1 MTIFPSL
8 TLQCSCLQQL
18 IGDGK
23 EFSSLNAELLLAFAE
38 IEVDDVVF
46 HSIRGQL
53 TPSRFGKKVENN
65 DEPITLDF
73 DQWLISIINNAR
85 RRLMTCALGSKY
97 GHTAPTYLD
106 RIDHIDSVNF
116 SCGPNSAR
124 SAGGGKEQINN
135 FVIRTTRGHAKDG
148 VALREGSSNRASPL
162 KSNDRGLDFTSSYF
176 LKTFSSTMDAPTLG
190 SDSGSYGEDGDG
202 DGDTYEA
209 GQLGNTNGRSDVGV
223 VDDVHSMFD
232 DQDQG
237 TGSRPTSPIRRHTMT
252 NEFKKNLKSDWS
264 RIVASRSATSM
275 AYPSMALKGPLAPVR
290 AQQVKSKA
298 AQKRM
303 LLNNGFN
310 ESFGRAT
317 PRCLKNDQLG
327 QASSFNGISS
337 TGMLDGYRSFGGAA
351 KDVEVPLTDAK
362 SIMHNVEVLKKELA
376 LAEAGVKYL
385 DNRVDE
391 DIVWVHSHCEIP
403 AGTNA
408 MSVRTVGRCRKLAV
422 EKIVMV
428 FSGYAQNTLL
438 WALVKWRESSNYD
451 RLKVITSVYS
461 RAKGI
466 ELLCK
471 VTHGAVCRQL
481 LKAWVPWLKGVKAQK
496 RAERN
501 AAATEIC
508 RIVRGYLARKTAKNL
523 LFFKAAA
530 TIQRMVKKFLSRKI
544 SFHQQQRLASGE
556 GKPQRRPIEDESMES
571 AVESPRHKTQGEVKE
586 EREERRRIYAIER
599 AALRADAAARDG
611 ESLRELQ
618 SKEASSEAKGSS
630 FRVKRNST
638 ASAKQSFRQ
647 EQAMTP
653 KDQPFTT
660 NIRTEAELG
669 RESVEV
675 GAARVRERNKLLQD
689 KERERAK
696 KKQAK
701 EDAARIHLEKKD
713 EIDHSMSS
721 AAVTIQRVVRGML
734 AGTLGS
740 QEVTVEAARNLGT
753 DTESVSTALLKKKSG
768 SNSKLSSADN
778 SVMSNRS
785 RSNSNSSS
793 SSGASKRKSFT
804 GLNDPPPS
812 QSTTP
817 DDAKTSFFPNIVEK
831 ISTKKLSDVREE
843 EIVPSPEGRE
853 FDPEMSSEKV
863 GGETEGNKGSDR
875 GSDRSDMENGT
886 AEERER
892 RIRRV
897 LSDSSKEDNMSTQR
911 KGCKIDVIPSPS
923 HHKSPNSTSK
933 IQLKSGLRSRSQR
946 RSLPSLA
953 GHKNSII
960 TNTKKP
966 VRNDPASINS
976 ILDISHTNGRGK
988 PDILE
993 REPRDTF
1000 NSISANSS
1008 SKRNSLSHELKTRK
1022 KSVSCTGEFSTPH
1035 TLGIPYSRNGLGRPY
1050 STNTLKILPSNLPPV
1065 PSPKFVKSSKF
1076 VHSIRSM
1083 TPPAPLGM
1091 VEDESPESVD
1101 GKKRVMSPNTVNS
1114 MDVELTNAPHTF
1126 DSNITPITDLS
1137 CFMGGCETT
1146 SASLNTM
1153 DTLTPGCGYIAL
1165 HTQSSTATM
1174 TTEQFRAQ
1182 DRDYRMSQIE
1192 LSVSDASGSQN
1203 PESSQETDR
1212 ERNETPRRLEEF
1224 KHKGR
1229 EEVEVEEPDSESI
1242 MHDEPDTTVD
1252 AAPFTI
1258 AEYVPSRLDNSS
1270 SSSANS
1276 SPRSIS
1282 HQQARTENENSSS
1295 CVQAPSSSRRQSEAD
1310 AADAARE
1317 LEEDRQRE
1325 EDEEKERERERVED
1339 LRQRDEAAARQR
1351 EEEEEE
1357 ERRKNEAEKEAE
1369 KERERI
1375 KALKLRIEASAAARR
1390 KEKEEADEK
1399 ERERERLEDLRQQE
1413 KALTA
1418 ARQREEEEDRLRM
1431 EEEEKERERERLEDL
1446 RQRELA
1452 AVAARQ
1458 REEDELR
1465 EEEDERIRR
1474 EEEQEAEKERE
1485 RKRDLKQR
1493 MEASIAARRREKEE
1507 EERRRKIEEMEEIQ
1521 REHDRMEALQRRDEA
1536 SLKAR
1541 QGEEEEIE
1549 RERARV
1555 EDLRRREFESIA
1567 ARKREEDEEE
1577 QKKKVEGGRGEA
1589 LLESQRVEDLRQ
1601 RELASIAARRREEE
1615 REREIIED
1623 QRIRERIS
1631 ENKLNLAKA
1640 QELERERLREAERLR
1655 EEALKAQKEKG
1666 NFGIVKGIAAI
1677 LKQDKSKNA
1686 ADKDKD
1692 CDKDKSAE
1700 IMPTKNASEINEEDV
1715 MLLAKQLSYSKVLP
1729 NRSRRVSASRV
1740 AGPKNPTLQS
1750 LEGSVRRPAPPDDG
1764 NPGRPR
1770 PPEDIVGR
1778 RRPSDDA
1785 SLKKYY
1791 LSEEPVNVRARIR
1804 SEDSLPSMSK
1814 PPLHSD
1820 DCSSIGSRRRRSSS
1834 ISPLVKN
1841 SPKPSTGESAVDE
1854 KIRLLDEKL
1863 QKLEAVEKRVE
1874 ERERAME
1881 IARKVTENKAL
1892 ALEIRMLEFEERC
1905 VEMSSTTLLSL
1916 SNCYSISSRFILH
1929 YLNSPILIPC

>member
-1 MTIFPSL
+1 MTIVPSL
-8 TLQCSCLQQL
+8 TPQYSCLQQL
-18 IGDGK
+18 ICDGK
-23 EFSSLNAELLLAFAE
+23 EFSVSNAELLLAFAE

-46 HSIRGQL
+46 HSISGQL
-53 TPSRFGKKVENN
+53 THSRSGKKVENN
-65 DEPITLDF
+65 DESITLDF
-73 DQWLISIINNAR
+73 DQWLISIISNAR

-97 GHTAPTYLD
+97 GHSAPTYLD
-106 RIDHIDSVNF
+106 RIDHINSMNF

-124 SAGGGKEQINN
+124 TAGGGKEQINN
-135 FVIRTTRGHAKDG
+135 IVLRTARGHTKDG
-148 VALREGSSNRASPL
+148 AALREGSSNRASPL

-176 LKTFSSTMDAPTLG
+176 LKTFSSTMDAATLG
-190 SDSGSYGEDGDG
+190 SDSSSYGEDGDG

-209 GQLGNTNGRSDVGV
+209 GLLGNTNGRSDVGV

-232 DQDQG
+232 DQDQS
-237 TGSRPTSPIRRHTMT
+237 TGSRPTSPVRRHTMT
-252 NEFKKNLKSDWS
+252 NEFERNLKSDWS

-290 AQQVKSKA
+290 AQQMKSKA

-351 KDVEVPLTDAK
+351 RDVEAPLTDAK
-362 SIMHNVEVLKKELA
+362 SIMDNVEVLKKELA

-428 FSGYAQNTLL
+428 FSGYTQNTLL
-438 WALVKWRESSNYD
+438 WSLMKWRENSNYD
-451 RLKVITSVYS
+451 RLKVITVVYS

-471 VTHGAVCRQL
+471 ATHAALCRQL
-481 LKAWVPWLKGVKAQK
+481 LRAWTPWLKGVKAQK
-496 RAERN
+496 IAERN
-501 AAATEIC
+501 TAATEIC

-523 LFFKAAA
+523 QFYKAAFI
-530 TIQRMVKKFLSRKI
+530 IQRMVRKFLLRKF
-544 SFHQQQRLASGE
+544 STLQQQRLASGE
-556 GKPQRRPIEDESMES
+556 EKFRQRPVEDESMES
-571 AVESPRHKTQGEVKE
+571 AVQRSPRHKTQGEAKE
-586 EREERRRIYAIER
+586 EREERRRVYAIER
-599 AALRADAAARDG
+599 AVLRADAAARDG
-611 ESLRELQ
+611 ESIREPQ
-618 SKEASSEAKGSS
+618 SKEESSEAKGGSY
-630 FRVKRNST
+630 RVKRNST

-647 EQAMTP
+647 EQAVTP
-653 KDQPFTT
+653 NDRPFTT

-675 GAARVRERNKLLQD
+675 GAARVRERNKILQD

-696 KKQAK
+696 KKQANV
-701 EDAARIHLEKKD
+701 AARIHLEKED
-713 EIDHSMSS
+713 EIQIDRTMSS

-734 AGTLGS
+734 ASSSGS
-740 QEVTVEAARNLGT
+740 QEMVVEAARNLGT

-778 SVMSNRS
+778 SVRSNRS

-793 SSGASKRKSFT
+793 SSGASKRKSFVSA
-804 GLNDPPPS
+804 NDLP
-812 QSTTP
+812 TTP
-817 DDAKTSFFPNIVEK
+817 DDAKNSFFPNIVEK

-843 EIVPSPEGRE
+843 ELVPSPEGRD

-863 GGETEGNKGSDR
+863 GGETEGNKGSEK

-933 IQLKSGLRSRSQR
+933 IQLKSGLRNRSQR

-953 GHKNSII
+953 GHKN
-960 TNTKKP
+960 TNMASAKKP

-993 REPRDTF
+993 KEPKDTF

-1008 SKRNSLSHELKTRK
+1008 SKRNSLSHELKSRK
-1022 KSVSCTGEFSTPH
+1022 KSVSCTGDFSTPH
-1035 TLGIPYSRNGLGRPY
+1035 PLGIPYARNGLGRPY

-1065 PSPKFVKSSKF
+1065 PSPKFAKSSKF

-1091 VEDESPESVD
+1091 VEDESPESVE
-1101 GKKRVMSPNTVNS
+1101 GKKRVMSPNTINS

-1153 DTLTPGCGYIAL
+1153 DTLTPGCGYIAM
-1165 HTQSSTATM
+1165 HTQSSTATI
-1174 TTEQFRAQ
+1174 TAEQFRAL
-1182 DRDYRMSQIE
+1182 DRDSRIAEIE
-1192 LSVSDASGSQN
+1192 LSMSDASESQN

-1224 KHKGR
+1224 KYKGR
-1229 EEVEVEEPDSESI
+1229 EEVEVEVEEPDAESI
-1242 MHDEPDTTVD
+1242 MHDEPDTTVNTEHF
-1252 AAPFTI
+1252 AA

-1276 SPRSIS
+1276 SPRSMS
-1282 HQQARTENENSSS
+1282 HQVARTENENSAS
-1295 CVQAPSSSRRQSEAD
+1295 CEQTPSSSRRQSEAD

-1325 EDEEKERERERVED
+1325 EDEEKERERERLED

-1357 ERRKNEAEKEAE
+1357 ERRKNEAEEEAE

-1375 KALKLRIEASAAARR
+1375 KALKLRIEASAAARK

-1399 ERERERLEDLRQQE
+1399 ERERVRLEDLRQQE
-1413 KALTA
+1413 EASIA
-1418 ARQREEEEDRLRM
+1418 ARLREEEEDRLRV
-1431 EEEEKERERERLEDL
+1431 EEEENERERERLEDL
-1446 RQRELA
+1446 RQRELEA
-1452 AVAARQ
+1452 IAARQ
-1458 REEDELR
+1458 REEERLRKEEEERMKR
-1465 EEEDERIRR
+1465 EEE
-1474 EEEQEAEKERE
+1474 EQAEKEQVK
-1485 RKRDLKQR
+1485 KRDLKQR
-1493 MEASIAARRREKEE
+1493 MEASIAQRRKEKEE
-1507 EERRRKIEEMEEIQ
+1507 EENKKKIEEMEEMQ
-1521 REHDRMEALQRRDEA
+1521 REHDRMEDLQLRDEA
-1536 SLKAR
+1536 LLKAR
-1541 QGEEEEIE
+1541 QGEEEENE

-1555 EDLRRREFESIA
+1555 EDLRRREFASIA
-1567 ARKREEDEEE
+1567 ERKRKEDEEE
-1577 QKKKVEGGRGEA
+1577 QKKNEERGEEE
-1589 LLESQRVEDLRQ
+1589 LLESQRVENLRQ
-1601 RELASIAARRREEE
+1601 QELASIAARRREEE

-1623 QRIRERIS
+1623 QRIRDKIS

-1640 QELERERLREAERLR
+1640 QELEREKLREAERLR

-1666 NFGIVKGIAAI
+1666 NFGIVK
-1677 LKQDKSKNA
+1677 
-1686 ADKDKD
+1686 
-1692 CDKDKSAE
+1692 
-1700 IMPTKNASEINEEDV
+1700 T
-1715 MLLAKQLSYSKVLP
+1715 
-1729 NRSRRVSASRV
+1729 R
-1740 AGPKNPTLQS
+1740 T
-1750 LEGSVRRPAPPDDG
+1750 VRRTNQLRLCQLRTPM
-1764 NPGRPR
+1764 R
-1770 PPEDIVGR
+1770 
-1778 RRPSDDA
+1778 SM
-1785 SLKKYY
+1785 KK
-1791 LSEEPVNVRARIR
+1791 
-1804 SEDSLPSMSK
+1804 
-1814 PPLHSD
+1814 
-1820 DCSSIGSRRRRSSS
+1820 
-1834 ISPLVKN
+1834 
-1841 SPKPSTGESAVDE
+1841 T
-1854 KIRLLDEKL
+1854 
-1863 QKLEAVEKRVE
+1863 
-1874 ERERAME
+1874 
-1881 IARKVTENKAL
+1881 
-1892 ALEIRMLEFEERC
+1892 
-1905 VEMSSTTLLSL
+1905 
-1916 SNCYSISSRFILH
+1916 
-1929 YLNSPILIPC
+1929 